1 MTPKESNLA
10 RQLAFRARRH
20 ESGLDEVRGIWLPK
34 ELHRQLKDYAENLKK
49 EHASIRQVPG

>member
-10 RQLAFRARRH
+10 RQLAYRARQQAA
-20 ESGLDEVRGIWLPK
+20 GLDEVRGIWLPK

-49 EHASIRQVPG
+49 EHATGKP